1 MSERFDGNFTQQEP
15 LSAEAIDAAVRVMQS
30 GRLHRYNV
38 LPDEIGEVGELE
50 LEFAEYVALAIALR
64 WPRVGMP
71 WQRRCGLGDWTW
83 GSCSNKCLYA
93 GPCTAQLPRLGR
105 TQCLW
110 M

>member
-50 LEFAEYVALAIALR
+50 LEFAEYVGARYCLAVASG
-64 WPRVGMP
+64 GMP
-71 WQRRCGLGDWTW
+71 WQRRCGRW
-83 GSCSNKCLYA
+83 GLDM
-93 GPCTAQLPRLGR
+93 GIVF
-105 TQCLW
+105 
-110 M
+110 